1 MPEHD
6 PNDDV
11 LAELVVDHREVEE
24 LFVRLEGT
32 GLSAEERQ
40 ETVEQVVAELV
51 KHAVAEE
58 AWLYP
63 AMRDRLDDGN
73 ALADR
78 ETAEHLEVE
87 RMLKELEGT
96 DPHDPASRPVLENL
110 MAAVRGHVEEEEK
123 QLFPALRAVY
133 TEAELKDLGDKVR
146 TTKKAAPTRPHPGAP
161 RDQVSRRVMGPF
173 VGLVDRT
180 RDALSGRQV

>member
-11 LAELVVDHREVEE
+11 LTELIVDHREVEE
-24 LFVRLEGT
+24 LFVKLEGD
-32 GLSAEERQ
+32 LSAEDRQ
-40 ETVEQVVAELV
+40 DALEQVVAELV
-51 KHAVAEE
+51 RHAVAEE

-63 AMRDRLDDGN
+63 AMRDFLDDGN

-78 ETAEHLEVE
+78 EISEHHEVE
-87 RMLKELEGT
+87 RMLKELEGS
-96 DPHDPASRPVLENL
+96 DPHDPASLPVLQAL
-110 MAAVRGHVEEEEK
+110 MTAVRGHVEEEEK
-123 QLFPALRAVY
+123 QIFPALKAVC
-133 TEAELKDLGDKVR
+133 TPEQLHDLGDKVR
-146 TTKKAAPTRPHPGAP
+146 TAKKAAPTRPHPNAP

-180 RDALSGRQV
+180 RDALSGRSV

>member
-6 PNDDV
+6 QNDDV
-11 LAELVVDHREVEE
+11 IAELVVDHREVEE
-24 LFVRLEGT
+24 LFQKLERGGQT
-32 GLSAEERQ
+32 PEERQ

-51 KHAVAEE
+51 KHSVAEE

-73 ALADR
+73 ALADC
-78 ETAEHLEVE
+78 ETSEHLEVE
-87 RMLKELEGT
+87 RMLVELEGT

-133 TEAELKDLGDKVR
+133 SAAELADLGDKVR
-146 TTKKAAPTRPHPGAP
+146 TAKRSAPTRPHPGAP
-161 RDQVSRRVMGPF
+161 RDQVSRRVLGPF

-180 RDALSGRQV
+180 RDALSGRKV

>member
-1 MPEHD
+1 MSEHK
-6 PNDDV
+6 PTDDV
-11 LAELVVDHREVEE
+11 IAELVVDHREVEE
-24 LFVRLEGT
+24 LFQRLERGGQT
-32 GLSAEERQ
+32 TQERQ
-40 ETVEQVVAELV
+40 DTVEQVVAELV
-51 KHAVAEE
+51 RHSVAEE

-63 AMRDRLDDGN
+63 AMRDRLDGGN

-87 RMLKELEGT
+87 QMLKELEGT
-96 DPHDPASRPVLENL
+96 DPHSPQARPVLEAL

-133 TEAELKDLGDKVR
+133 TAQELHDLGDKVR
-146 TTKKAAPTRPHPGAP
+146 TAKRAAPTRAHPGAP
-161 RDQVSRRVMGPF
+161 RDQVSRRLMGPF

>member
-11 LAELVVDHREVEE
+11 IAELVVDHREVEE
-24 LFVRLEGT
+24 LFTRLEGE
-32 GLSAEERQ
+32 LSAEERQ
-40 ETVEQVVAELV
+40 DTLEQVVAELV
-51 KHAVAEE
+51 RHAVAEE

-63 AMRDRLDDGN
+63 AIRDRLDDGN

-78 ETAEHLEVE
+78 ETSEHHEVE
-87 RMLKELEGT
+87 RMLKEVEGQ
-96 DPHDPASRPVLENL
+96 DPNDPAARPVVEAL

-123 QLFPALRAVY
+123 QIFPALRAVY
-133 TEAELKDLGDKVR
+133 TPEELTALGDKVR
-146 TTKKAAPTRPHPGAP
+146 TAKKAAPTRPHPSAP
-161 RDQVSRRVMGPF
+161 RDQVSRRLMGPF

-180 RDALSGRQV
+180 RDALGGRKV